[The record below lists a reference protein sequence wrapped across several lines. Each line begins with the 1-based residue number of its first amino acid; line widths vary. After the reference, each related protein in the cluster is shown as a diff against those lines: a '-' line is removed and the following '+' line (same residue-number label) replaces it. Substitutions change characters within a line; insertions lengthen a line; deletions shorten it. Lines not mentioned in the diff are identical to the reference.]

1 MKKTL
6 LLFLGLLCSSIYAQ
20 NAMENS
26 LHQFTVEALEGESFD
41 FSTLKGKKIMV
52 VNTASKCGL
61 TPQYKDLQA
70 LYEEYGSDKF
80 VIVGFPA
87 NNFMAQEPGSNEE
100 IAAFCERNY
109 GVTFPMM
116 AKIDVKGK
124 DIHPVYA
131 FLTQNEKNGVMDSK
145 VSWNFQKYLVNEE
158 GVVEKVISPRTS
170 PKDEEIIAWITE

>member
-1 MKKTL
+1 MKKT

-87 NNFMAQEPGSNEE
+87 NNFLRKN
-100 IAAFCERNY
+100 
-109 GVTFPMM
+109 
-116 AKIDVKGK
+116 
-124 DIHPVYA
+124 PVQTKKLLLFA
-131 FLTQNEKNGVMDSK
+131 N
-145 VSWNFQKYLVNEE
+145 
-158 GVVEKVISPRTS
+158 VITG
-170 PKDEEIIAWITE
+170 